1 MVDEPL
7 FTGVVF
13 TAEGADIFS
22 VLAVDNRAVLRKD
35 QLGLRL
41 EAARLK
47 QKTLGMIRMIGDEFI
62 CTVYHFGEVSEEEN
76 SARKREKGRSYLYLA
91 CLHF

>member
-13 TAEGADIFS
+13 IAEGADIFA
-22 VLAVDNRAVLRKD
+22 VLAVDDRAVLRKD
-35 QLGLRL
+35 QFGLRL

-47 QKTLGMIRMIGDEFI
+47 QRNIRNGKDD
-62 CTVYHFGEVSEEEN
+62 
-76 SARKREKGRSYLYLA
+76 RR
-91 CLHF
+91 